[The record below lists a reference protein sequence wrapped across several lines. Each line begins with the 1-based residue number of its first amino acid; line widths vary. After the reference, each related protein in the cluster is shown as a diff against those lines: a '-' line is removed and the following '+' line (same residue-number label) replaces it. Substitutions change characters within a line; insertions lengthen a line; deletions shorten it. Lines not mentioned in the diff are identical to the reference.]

1 MNTYNELLYSCC
13 EEAILLVDAASLLVV
28 AHTPA
33 CRELL
38 GHAQLIGRPITDL
51 ECALSDIFYWEE
63 VRTGQVQ
70 GRDPCEGLY
79 LDAHG
84 HTLSVQK
91 HVVAL
96 AFAGKNLLAIHLR
109 PDESEKQASLALE
122 KSATL
127 LQATLEST
135 ADGILVIDLD
145 GRIVHFNR
153 RFADFWQL
161 SDEHLQGGERG
172 IYRQMMR
179 RFRQAQAARQFLA
192 MAQEAR
198 DQEGFILL
206 ELKPRQW
213 LECRIRPHLLGD
225 SLLGHVFTFTDIT
238 ARILAEEQLQTAIT
252 QAQAASRAKTDFLN
266 HMSHELRTPLNAILG
281 FAQILQSE
289 GCAPHDQRLDL
300 IIQGG
305 WHLLGLINEVL
316 DLASVE
322 AGKLTLAREFI
333 DPRPLFEE
341 CLAFVRAMA
350 EQRQIRLHPPTST
363 SLPILFADPRR
374 LRQILLNLL
383 SNAIKYNTHG
393 GAVWLDWHTDAQSIF
408 IEIRDDGPGI
418 RPQDQERIF
427 ETFNRVGSRQHKVE
441 GTGIGLN
448 FSRSLARLMDG
459 DIHLASV
466 PGQGSTFS
474 LQLPLATHMPS
485 HDARPLQILYVDDDA
500 SNRLIMQGMIRKMAA
515 GHQLHLAESGQQA
528 LAILAQ
534 TAIDLLMTD
543 LHLDDMSGLDLIAR
557 LDAAHR
563 PPCFMISASD
573 DDTLRQQALDAG
585 FLHYLCKPLR
595 LESLSSAI
603 TEVACGQATHHP

>member
-1 MNTYNELLYSCC
+1 MKPYDELLYSCC
-13 EEAILLVDAASLLVV
+13 EEAILLVDPKSLQIV

-38 GHAQLIGRPITDL
+38 GHAELTGRPITDL

-63 VRTGQVQ
+63 VRHGQVQ

-79 LDAHG
+79 LDAQG
-84 HTLSVQK
+84 NTLSVQK
-91 HVVAL
+91 RVVAL
-96 AFAGKNLLAIHLR
+96 AFAGEDLLAIHLR
-109 PDESEKQASLALE
+109 TDEYEKQASLELE
-122 KSATL
+122 KSAAL

-135 ADGILVIDLD
+135 ADGILVLDLN
-145 GRIVHFNR
+145 GSIVHFNR

-161 SDEHLQGGERG
+161 SERHLQGRESG

-179 RFRQAQAARQFLA
+179 RFRQKKAARQFMT
-192 MAQEAR
+192 MAREAR
-198 DQEGFILL
+198 DQESFILL

-213 LECRIRPHLLGD
+213 LECRIRPHLLAD

-252 QAQAASRAKTDFLN
+252 QAQAANQAKTDFLN

-289 GCAPHDQRLDL
+289 GCAPQDQRLDL

-341 CLAFVRAMA
+341 CLAFVRVMA
-350 EQRQIRLHPPTST
+350 EQRQVSLHPATSST
-363 SLPILFADPRR
+363 VPIIFADPRR
-374 LRQILLNLL
+374 LRQVLLNLL
-383 SNAIKYNTHG
+383 SNAIKYNHRG
-393 GAVWLDWHTDAQSIF
+393 GNVWLNWHTDTQNIF
-408 IEIRDDGPGI
+408 IAIRDDGPGI
-418 RPQDQERIF
+418 QAQDQERIF
-427 ETFNRVGSRQHKVE
+427 ETFNRVGNRQHKVE

-459 DIHLASV
+459 DILLTST

-474 LQLPLATHMPS
+474 LQLPLAARAPC

-500 SNRLIMQGMIRKMAA
+500 SNRLIMQGMVRKMAA
-515 GHQLHLAESGQQA
+515 GHQLHLADSGQQA
-528 LAILAQ
+528 LTILAQ
-534 TAIDLLMTD
+534 THIDLLMTD
-543 LHLDDMSGLDLIAR
+543 LNLEDMSGLALIAQI
-557 LDAAHR
+557 DAAQR
-563 PPCFMISASD
+563 PACFMISASD
-573 DDTLRQQALDAG
+573 NDHLRQQALDAG
-585 FLHYLCKPLR
+585 FLHYLSKPLR
-595 LESLSSAI
+595 LETLSTAI
-603 TEVACGQATHHP
+603 AQIACG